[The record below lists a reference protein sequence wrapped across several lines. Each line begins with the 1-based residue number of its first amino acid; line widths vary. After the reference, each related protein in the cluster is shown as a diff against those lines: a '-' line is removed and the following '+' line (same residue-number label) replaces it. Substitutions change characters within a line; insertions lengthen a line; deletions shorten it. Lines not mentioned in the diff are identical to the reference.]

1 MANDVLLGSAIIT
14 TMIHM
19 ITMAFYTPPVMYG
32 TFLGTALITS
42 ILNHG
47 YTSEL
52 LKWFD
57 RVMMVL
63 GTGIT
68 LYLAP
73 TLFLKLLMVVTGM
86 LYGAAKIFNSN
97 LCHIGAHACITFIN
111 ISICIFLYTTF
122 KNTK

>member
-1 MANDVLLGSAIIT
+1 
-14 TMIHM
+14 
-19 ITMAFYTPPVMYG
+19 MAFYTPPVMYG

-42 ILNHG
+42 ILNHR
-47 YTSEL
+47 YTSDL

-57 RVMMVL
+57 RIMMVL

-73 TLFLKLLMVVTGM
+73 TLFLKLLIVVTGM
-86 LYGAAKIFNSN
+86 LYGAAKILNSN

-111 ISICIFLYTTF
+111 ISICIFLYTTL